1 MQRKSMLSLK
11 REALGACRRR
21 KHDMKPF
28 ENGVRSAISYC
39 RKCSGWIQVI
49 PNPYANEIDIGG
61 PAVAV
66 HCERSGKTRKDSMSN
81 KKKKMPKYRVSFSYG
96 NAGIIADFPSKDATT
111 AKKKVLREYKGAII
125 RGIRKMGKE
134 GL

>member
-1 MQRKSMLSLK
+1 MQRKSMLGLK

-28 ENGVRSAISYC
+28 EDGRRSAISYC

-61 PAVAV
+61 PACAV
-66 HCERSGKTRKDSMSN
+66 DCEQTVKVRKDSVPN
-81 KKKKMPKYRVSFSYG
+81 RKKNLPKYRVSFSYG
-96 NAGIIADFPSKDATT
+96 NAGIIMDFPSRDANT

-125 RGIRKMGKE
+125 RGVRKMGR
-134 GL
+134 